1 MTTETETKGVE
12 QTEEKKEEVVKEEVK
27 KEEADANNAEEK
39 ADDKAEKADKE
50 KKEEEKKEVKAKKEA
65 PAPKPAVHKQDFEK
79 DVVYL
84 YQFTRTPVLPSLS
97 PYCLKVETWLRL
109 SDLKYENVD
118 HKMKYK
124 SKKGQ
129 LPFVEVNGEE
139 IADSAI
145 IIKELG
151 SRYNCE
157 MDSALSAE
165 QRNVAHATVSMI
177 ENHFAWV
184 VKWWRCRCP
193 GEWVR
198 AAKLNLQQA
207 LNTRIPNAVLNFA
220 FKLRYRQVSARFHHT
235 GSHHPLNLKATVM
248 SDAFSSHEKLK
259 GSCEFVWSRWVVKS
273 WRTKNPAGMLG
284 AYKMDLQQITEKK
297 WPKPVLEF
305 IFKLKFRRAAKKVR
319 AHGIGV
325 HKPEEIEE
333 FGHNDLT
340 VLSDLLGD
348 KQFFFG
354 DNPSTLDVVAFAN
367 LAQVAFMDKE
377 VSYSLRDWMTENC
390 SNLVEFCNRIK
401 ERAFPDWDE
410 MCNTLDL
417 NSHIPKPP
425 PEEKVEEPTAEKK
438 EEKTKEE
445 EKKEEKDKDDTEKEK
460 AQKDEKEGE
469 KDDNKKAEEKE
480 KEEEKK

>member
-1 MTTETETKGVE
+1 MTTETETKPVE
-12 QTEEKKEEVVKEEVK
+12 QTEEKKEEVKEEVK
-27 KEEADANNAEEK
+27 KEEAETNNAEEK

-50 KKEEEKKEVKAKKEA
+50 KKEEEKKDVKAKKEPA
-65 PAPKPAVHKQDFEK
+65 APKPAVHKLDFNK

-97 PYCLKVETWLRL
+97 PYCLKVETWLRIA
-109 SDLKYENVD
+109 DLKYENVD

-151 SRYNCE
+151 TRYNK
-157 MDSALSAE
+157 DLDASLTAE
-165 QRNVAHATVSMI
+165 QRNVAHATISMI

-220 FKLRYRQVSARFHHT
+220 FKLRYRQ
-235 GSHHPLNLKATVM
+235 
-248 SDAFSSHEKLK
+248 
-259 GSCEFVWSRWVVKS
+259 
-273 WRTKNPAGMLG
+273 
-284 AYKMDLQQITEKK
+284 
-297 WPKPVLEF
+297 
-305 IFKLKFRRAAKKVR
+305 AAKKVR

-333 FGHNDLT
+333 FGHNDLM

-348 KQFFFG
+348 KPFFFG
-354 DNPSTLDVVAFAN
+354 DDPNTLDVVAFAN

-390 SNLVEFCNRIK
+390 ANLVEFCNRVK
-401 ERAFPDWDE
+401 ELAFPDWEE
-410 MCNTLDL
+410 MCTTLDL
-417 NSHIPKPP
+417 NSHLPKPP
-425 PEEKVEEPTAEKK
+425 PTEEKAEEPATEK

-445 EKKEEKDKDDTEKEK
+445 EKKDEKEKDDTEKEK

-469 KDDNKKAEEKE
+469 KEDNKKTEEKE

>member
-1 MTTETETKGVE
+1 MTTETETKPVE
-12 QTEEKKEEVVKEEVK
+12 QTEEKKEEVKEEVK
-27 KEEADANNAEEK
+27 KEEAETNNAEEK

-50 KKEEEKKEVKAKKEA
+50 KKEEEKKDVKAKKEPA
-65 PAPKPAVHKQDFEK
+65 APKPAVHKLDFNK

-97 PYCLKVETWLRL
+97 PYCLKVETWLRIA
-109 SDLKYENVD
+109 DLKYENVD

-151 SRYNCE
+151 TRYNK
-157 MDSALSAE
+157 DLDASLTAE
-165 QRNVAHATVSMI
+165 QRNVAHATISMI

-220 FKLRYRQVSARFHHT
+220 FKLRYRQ
-235 GSHHPLNLKATVM
+235 
-248 SDAFSSHEKLK
+248 
-259 GSCEFVWSRWVVKS
+259 
-273 WRTKNPAGMLG
+273 
-284 AYKMDLQQITEKK
+284 
-297 WPKPVLEF
+297 
-305 IFKLKFRRAAKKVR
+305 AAKKVR

-333 FGHNDLT
+333 FGHNDLM

-348 KQFFFG
+348 KPFFFG
-354 DNPSTLDVVAFAN
+354 DDPTTLDVVAFAN

-390 SNLVEFCNRIK
+390 ANLVEFCNRVK
-401 ERAFPDWDE
+401 ERAFPDWEE
-410 MCNTLDL
+410 MCTTLDL
-417 NSHIPKPP
+417 NSHLPKPP
-425 PEEKVEEPTAEKK
+425 PTEEKAEEPATEK

-445 EKKEEKDKDDTEKEK
+445 EKKDEKEKDDTEKEK

-469 KDDNKKAEEKE
+469 KEDNKKTEEKE

>member
-1 MTTETETKGVE
+1 MTTETDTKPVE
-12 QTEEKKEEVVKEEVK
+12 QTEEKKEEVKDEVK
-27 KEEADANNAEEK
+27 KEEAEVNNADEK
-39 ADDKAEKADKE
+39 VDDKAEKADKE
-50 KKEEEKKEVKAKKEA
+50 KKEEKKEVKPKKEPA
-65 PAPKPAVHKQDFEK
+65 PPKPAVHKLDFEK

-109 SDLKYENVD
+109 AGLKYENVD

-151 SRYNCE
+151 QRYNQ
-157 MDSALSAE
+157 DLDAGLSAE
-165 QRNVAHATVSMI
+165 QRNVAHATISMI

-220 FKLRYRQVSARFHHT
+220 FKLRYRQ
-235 GSHHPLNLKATVM
+235 
-248 SDAFSSHEKLK
+248 
-259 GSCEFVWSRWVVKS
+259 
-273 WRTKNPAGMLG
+273 
-284 AYKMDLQQITEKK
+284 
-297 WPKPVLEF
+297 
-305 IFKLKFRRAAKKVR
+305 AAKKVR

-333 FGHNDLT
+333 FGHNDLM

-348 KQFFFG
+348 KPFFFG
-354 DNPSTLDVVAFAN
+354 DSPTTLDVVAFAN

-377 VSYSLRDWMTENC
+377 VSYTLRDWMTENC
-390 SNLVEFCNRIK
+390 TNLVEFCNRVK
-401 ERAFPDWDE
+401 ERAFPDWDD
-410 MCNTLDL
+410 MCTNLDL
-417 NSHIPKPP
+417 NSHLPKPP
-425 PEEKVEEPTAEKK
+425 PEEEK
-438 EEKTKEE
+438 KEE
-445 EKKEEKDKDDTEKEK
+445 EKKEEEKAKEEEKKDEKEKEKDDSEKEK

-469 KDDNKKAEEKE
+469 KEDNKKTEEKE
-480 KEEEKK
+480 KEEKK